1 MKFWSVFF
9 LSILLLSS
17 CRKDDGTYIPDV
29 YVNYTVPIND
39 PSISAL
45 NGPGGAVVIS
55 GHGVAGIIIYRRQE
69 DTKLVA
75 YDRCSSVN
83 PQNKCAVML
92 DNPSLNV
99 TDPCSGAKFSLDDGT
114 PVKAPATKSLKS
126 YQVTANSLYLMVTN

>member
-1 MKFWSVFF
+1 MKFWSVLA

-17 CRKDDGTYIPDV
+17 CAKDDGTYIPDV

-39 PSISAL
+39 PSMSAL
-45 NGPGGAVVIS
+45 NSPGGAVVIS
-55 GHGVAGIIIYRRQE
+55 GHGVAGIIIYRRA
-69 DTKLVA
+69 DNVFVA

-83 PQNKCAVML
+83 PQNKCAVTL
-92 DNPSLNV
+92 DNPNLTV
-99 TDPCSGAKFSLDDGT
+99 TDPCSGAKFSLFDGT

>member
-1 MKFWSVFF
+1 MKKGGLLTAIV
-9 LSILLLSS
+9 LLLIA
-17 CRKDDGTYIPDV
+17 CGKDKGSYIPDV

-45 NGPGGAVVIS
+45 NSPGGAVVIS
-55 GHGVAGIIIYRRQE
+55 GHGVAGIIIYRRS
-69 DTKLVA
+69 DNVFMA

-83 PQNKCAVML
+83 PQNKCAVTL
-92 DNPSLNV
+92 DNPSLSA
-99 TDPCSGAKFSLDDGT
+99 TDPCSGAKFSLFDGT

>member
-1 MKFWSVFF
+1 MKFWSVLA
-9 LSILLLSS
+9 LSILLLVS
-17 CRKDDGTYIPDV
+17 CAKDDGTYIPDV
-29 YVNYTVPIND
+29 YVNYAVPIND

-55 GHGVAGIIIYRRQE
+55 GHGVAGIIIYRRS
-69 DTKLVA
+69 DNMYVA

-83 PQNKCAVML
+83 PQNKCAVTL
-92 DNPSLNV
+92 DNPSLTV
-99 TDPCSGAKFSLDDGT
+99 TDPCSGAKFSLFDGT

>member
-1 MKFWSVFF
+1 MKFWSVLA
-9 LSILLLSS
+9 LSILLLLS
-17 CRKDDGTYIPDV
+17 CAKDDGTYIPDV

-45 NGPGGAVVIS
+45 NSPGGAVVIS
-55 GHGVAGIIIYRRQE
+55 GHGVAGIIIYRRS
-69 DTKLVA
+69 DNVFMA

-83 PQNKCAVML
+83 PQNKCAVTL
-92 DNPSLNV
+92 DNPSLSA
-99 TDPCSGAKFSLDDGT
+99 TDPCSGAKFSLFDGT

>member
-1 MKFWSVFF
+1 MKFRSVLA

-17 CRKDDGTYIPDV
+17 CAKDDGTYIPDV

-39 PSISAL
+39 PSMSAL
-45 NGPGGAVVIS
+45 NSPGGAVVIS
-55 GHGVAGIIIYRRQE
+55 GHGLAGIIIYRRA
-69 DTKLVA
+69 DNVFVA

-83 PQNKCAVML
+83 PQNKCAVTL
-92 DNPSLNV
+92 DNPNLTV
-99 TDPCSGAKFSLDDGT
+99 TDPCSGAKFSLFDGT

>member
-1 MKFWSVFF
+1 MKFRSLLA

-17 CRKDDGTYIPDV
+17 CAKEDGTYIPDV
-29 YVNYTVPIND
+29 YVNYTIPIND

-55 GHGVAGIIIYRRQE
+55 GHGVAGIIIYRRA
-69 DTKLVA
+69 DNVFVA

-83 PQNKCAVML
+83 PQNKCAVTL
-92 DNPSLNV
+92 DNPNLTV
-99 TDPCSGAKFSLDDGT
+99 TDPCSGAKFSLFDGT

>member
-1 MKFWSVFF
+1 MA

-17 CRKDDGTYIPDV
+17 CVKEDGTYIPDV

-39 PSISAL
+39 PSMSAL
-45 NGPGGAVVIS
+45 NSPGGAVVIS
-55 GHGVAGIIIYRRQE
+55 GHGVAGIIIYRRQ

-92 DNPSLNV
+92 DNPSLTV
-99 TDPCSGAKFSLDDGT
+99 TDPCSGAKFSLDNGT

-126 YQVTANSLYLMVTN
+126 YQVATYSLYLMVTN

>member
-1 MKFWSVFF
+1 MKFRSV
-9 LSILLLSS
+9 LALCILLLSS
-17 CRKDDGTYIPDV
+17 CAKDDGIYIQNV
-29 YVNYTVPIND
+29 YVNYTIPIND

-55 GHGVAGIIIYRRQE
+55 GHGVAGIIIYRRA
-69 DTKLVA
+69 DNVFVA

-83 PQNKCAVML
+83 PQNKCAVTL
-92 DNPSLNV
+92 DNPNLTV
-99 TDPCSGAKFSLDDGT
+99 TDPCSGAKFSLFDGT

>member
-1 MKFWSVFF
+1 MKFRSVLA
-9 LSILLLSS
+9 LSILLLLS
-17 CRKDDGTYIPDV
+17 CGKDDGTNIPDV

-55 GHGVAGIIIYRRQE
+55 GHGVAGIIIYRRS
-69 DTKLVA
+69 DNVYVA

-83 PQNKCAVML
+83 PQSKCAVTL
-92 DNPSLNV
+92 DNPSLTV
-99 TDPCSGAKFSLDDGT
+99 TDPCSGAKFSLFDGT

-126 YQVTANSLYLMVTN
+126 YQVTANSLYLMVMN

>member
-1 MKFWSVFF
+1 MKFWSVLA
-9 LSILLLSS
+9 LSILLLVS
-17 CRKDDGTYIPDV
+17 CAKDDGTYIPDV
-29 YVNYTVPIND
+29 YVNYAVPIND

-55 GHGVAGIIIYRRQE
+55 GHGVAGIIIYRRS
-69 DTKLVA
+69 DNVYVA

-83 PQNKCAVML
+83 PQNKCAVTL
-92 DNPSLNV
+92 DNPSLTV
-99 TDPCSGAKFSLDDGT
+99 TDPCSGAKFSLFDGT